1 MHKKN
6 KHLQLFFAFIFLFF
20 GSNAQLLINEY
31 SCSNISGPTDAF
43 GEREDWAEL
52 LNTSGTAVN
61 LTGYYLSDKA
71 SSLTKWQIPSGTVP
85 ANGKTMV
92 YFSGR
97 GLVSGT
103 QIHPKFGLTQT
114 KNEWII
120 LTAPNGTTVVDSL
133 KIVHL
138 TKNNHSVGRQTDG
151 AAVWKLF
158 TTPTPNAVNAG
169 AVDFYAPT
177 PVFSVAPGFYPATQ
191 TVTITYSDPTATIR
205 YTTNGATP
213 NGTATVYSGPITIST
228 TTVLRAKAFGPG
240 ESSFTQSGTYFINVN
255 HTVPVVSVA
264 GFGNNSVISLLNGN
278 SGINPQ
284 GFFELW
290 EEDKSFVDKGEG
302 EFNKHGNDSWAYDQ
316 RGFDFIMRDQFGYND
331 ELDHQIFPETNRD
344 KFQRVIL
351 KPGASDNYPFETGG
365 AHIRD
370 AFVHTLSQKA
380 GLKLDERTWRPCVVY
395 VNGQY
400 WGVYEIREKVDDAD
414 FTEYEAS
421 QDKFNLYFLKTWGG
435 TWQEYGTP
443 NALPDWNSLKNYVAA
458 NSMANPTNFAYV
470 DSLLNWES
478 LVDYFVI
485 NSYIVNQDWLNWNTA
500 WWRGLDPLGDK
511 KKWRYTLW
519 DMDASFGH
527 YVNYTG
533 IPDATA
539 NASPCNVEN
548 LPNPGGQGHTAILQK
563 LINENPVVEQYYI
576 TRYVDLVNTYFS
588 CPYMN
593 QLLDSMIAEITPEM
607 QQHCTRWGGSF
618 AGWQANVQ
626 TLRNFINTRCTALTQ
641 GMINCYNLT
650 GPYQVVVN
658 VTPPLAGEVKVNSI
672 WAPTYPW
679 TTTYFGGIN
688 TNLIASAQPG
698 FTFSNWT
705 VTANT
710 LLQAANQDTNG
721 MVINAP
727 VTITAVFVPDS
738 PDIDGDGIL
747 NVDEVIAGTDPTNPD
762 TDGDGENDNLEVGS
776 NPASPTD
783 SDGDGIIDAL
793 ESSAVDSDND
803 GVNNEMDP
811 ANNDPCIPNPAA
823 GPCDQDNDGLIN
835 SDEATFGTN
844 PTNPDTDGDGINDG
858 TENTNTTDPLDPC
871 DPPNATPACN
881 IDTDGDGLLDAQ
893 ENALGTSPTN
903 PDTDGDGLSDGNEVT
918 NGSDPLDDCDPN
930 PVGDNCFLGFFLPTG
945 FSPNGDGLNDTFG
958 PKVGKDVASFSLEV
972 FDRWGNKVFSSTNKN
987 NRWNGSVNGVKV
999 ATGVYPVVVEVKY
1012 ISGTIETKNS
1022 SVTVTR

>member
-1 MHKKN
+1 M
-6 KHLQLFFAFIFLFF
+6 
-20 GSNAQLLINEY
+20 
-31 SCSNISGPTDAF
+31 
-43 GEREDWAEL
+43 
-52 LNTSGTAVN
+52 
-61 LTGYYLSDKA
+61 
-71 SSLTKWQIPSGTVP
+71 
-85 ANGKTMV
+85 
-92 YFSGR
+92 
-97 GLVSGT
+97 
-103 QIHPKFGLTQT
+103 
-114 KNEWII
+114 
-120 LTAPNGTTVVDSL
+120 
-133 KIVHL
+133 
-138 TKNNHSVGRQTDG
+138 
-151 AAVWKLF
+151 
-158 TTPTPNAVNAG
+158 
-169 AVDFYAPT
+169 
-177 PVFSVAPGFYPATQ
+177 
-191 TVTITYSDPTATIR
+191 
-205 YTTNGATP
+205 
-213 NGTATVYSGPITIST
+213 
-228 TTVLRAKAFGPG
+228 
-240 ESSFTQSGTYFINVN
+240 
-255 HTVPVVSVA
+255 
-264 GFGNNSVISLLNGN
+264 
-278 SGINPQ
+278 
-284 GFFELW
+284 
-290 EEDKSFVDKGEG
+290 
-302 EFNKHGNDSWAYDQ
+302 
-316 RGFDFIMRDQFGYND
+316 
-331 ELDHQIFPETNRD
+331 
-344 KFQRVIL
+344 
-351 KPGASDNYPFETGG
+351 
-365 AHIRD
+365 
-370 AFVHTLSQKA
+370 
-380 GLKLDERTWRPCVVY
+380 
-395 VNGQY
+395 
-400 WGVYEIREKVDDAD
+400 
-414 FTEYEAS
+414 
-421 QDKFNLYFLKTWGG
+421 GG

-500 WWRGLDPLGDK
+500 WWRGIDPLGDK

-762 TDGDGENDNLEVGS
+762 TDGDGENDNLEVE
-776 NPASPTD
+776 AIQLHRPTRM
-783 SDGDGIIDAL
+783 
-793 ESSAVDSDND
+793 VM
-803 GVNNEMDP
+803 V
-811 ANNDPCIPNPAA
+811 
-823 GPCDQDNDGLIN
+823 
-835 SDEATFGTN
+835 
-844 PTNPDTDGDGINDG
+844 
-858 TENTNTTDPLDPC
+858 
-871 DPPNATPACN
+871 
-881 IDTDGDGLLDAQ
+881 LLM
-893 ENALGTSPTN
+893 
-903 PDTDGDGLSDGNEVT
+903 
-918 NGSDPLDDCDPN
+918 
-930 PVGDNCFLGFFLPTG
+930 
-945 FSPNGDGLNDTFG
+945 
-958 PKVGKDVASFSLEV
+958 
-972 FDRWGNKVFSSTNKN
+972 
-987 NRWNGSVNGVKV
+987 RWNHQPLIRIMMV
-999 ATGVYPVVVEVKY
+999 
-1012 ISGTIETKNS
+1012 
-1022 SVTVTR
+1022 